1 MPEVKNPLVCETGF
15 LDGKPTYSFKYAIPI
30 ALLNKTTD
38 VYLLIDISET

>member
-15 LDGKPTYSFKYAIPI
+15 LDGKPTYSFKYAI
-30 ALLNKTTD
+30 ALLNKTSD